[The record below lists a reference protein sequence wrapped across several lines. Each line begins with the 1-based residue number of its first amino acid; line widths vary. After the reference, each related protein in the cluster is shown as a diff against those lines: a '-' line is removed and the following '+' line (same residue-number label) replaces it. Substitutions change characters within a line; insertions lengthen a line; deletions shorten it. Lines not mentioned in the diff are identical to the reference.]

1 MPFRRAL
8 AVFAFL
14 AAAATAAAQPLPPGI
29 TPELV
34 DRARELLRSVPF
46 ADGHNDLPSSLL
58 DVVRGDLDAPG
69 ADLNQ
74 VQMELPA
81 DIPRLR
87 EGGVGMQ
94 FWSAFVDTDFI
105 ATGDSL
111 RQAIREIDVIHRF
124 VDRYEDFEFALTAD
138 EIERAHA
145 AGRIASMI
153 GLEGGHAI
161 EGSTAALRMFYE
173 LGVRYMT
180 LTHFRTH
187 DWADAATDIPL
198 HRGLSPF
205 GEEVIREMNRLGM
218 FVDLSHVSAETMRD
232 ALRISEAPVLYSH
245 SGARGVNAHPR
256 NVPDDVLR
264 LLPANGG
271 VVMMDFIPGYVVP
284 TPPAWLAREGIEAE
298 EDRAAMGMGAAEPV
312 WGALRHRE
320 RERLRAELDDEGEVI
335 RLLSRW
341 EADNPMPRGTVSDV
355 AAHIEHIRDV
365 AGLAHIGIGSDY
377 YDPGG
382 PSMVEGLEHVDR
394 FPVLFAELLRRGWS
408 EDDLRQIAAGNVLR
422 ALQGGGTGRGG
433 APGDAVPVHRR
444 PAGGRGPVGSFAVGR
459 QPRLADLFGSLRC
472 NGGSTPMTPEH
483 MARIRFGLPPD
494 HSWNASDK
502 AARLLRCS
510 RAEIIRRA
518 VGSHLED
525 FDDLTVAA
533 ERLRDPGD
541 PVLDWDHVKAGPL
554 APG

>member
-1 MPFRRAL
+1 MPLHRLLAFFAAL
-8 AVFAFL
+8 AVG
-14 AAAATAAAQPLPPGI
+14 ATAAAQPLPAGI

-34 DRARELLRSVPF
+34 DRAREILRSVPF

-69 ADLNQ
+69 ADLNR
-74 VQMELPA
+74 VQLELPA

-105 ATGDSL
+105 PLGDSL

-124 VDRYEDFEFALTAD
+124 VDRYEDFEFARTAD
-138 EIERAHA
+138 DIERAYA

-161 EGSTAALRMFYE
+161 EGSTATLRMLYE

-187 DWADAATDIPL
+187 DWADSATDIPL

-205 GEEVIREMNRLGM
+205 GEEVVREMNRLGM

-245 SGARGVNAHPR
+245 SGARAVNAHPR

-271 VVMMDFIPGYVVP
+271 VVMVDFIPGYVVP
-284 TPPAWLAREGIEAE
+284 TPREWLAREGIEAE
-298 EDRAAMGMGAAEPV
+298 EDRAAMGMGAPEPV
-312 WGALRHRE
+312 WGAMRNRE
-320 RERLRAELDDEGEVI
+320 RERLRAELDDEEEVAR
-335 RLLSRW
+335 RLARW

-408 EDDLRQIAAGNVLR
+408 EDDLRQVAAGNVLR
-422 ALQGGGTGRGG
+422 ALRE
-433 APGDAVPVHRR
+433 VER
-444 PAGGRGPVGSFAVGR
+444 
-459 QPRLADLFGSLRC
+459 
-472 NGGSTPMTPEH
+472 
-483 MARIRFGLPPD
+483 
-494 HSWNASDK
+494 
-502 AARLLRCS
+502 
-510 RAEIIRRA
+510 
-518 VGSHLED
+518 
-525 FDDLTVAA
+525 VAA
-533 ERLRDPGD
+533 ELQVTRSPSTADLRG
-541 PVLDWDHVKAGPL
+541 VGAR
-554 APG
+554 

>member
-1 MPFRRAL
+1 MPLRSLVFLFAL
-8 AVFAFL
+8 ASG
-14 AAAATAAAQPLPPGI
+14 ATASAQPLPPGI

-69 ADLNQ
+69 ADLSR

-87 EGGVGMQ
+87 EGGVGAQ
-94 FWSAFVDTDFI
+94 FWSAYVDVAYI
-105 ATGDSL
+105 ATGESL
-111 RQAIREIDVIHRF
+111 RQALREIDVIHRF
-124 VDRYEDFEFALTAD
+124 VARYDDFEMALTAD
-138 EIERAHA
+138 DIERAHA
-145 AGRIASMI
+145 AGRIASLI

-161 EGSTAALRMFYE
+161 EGSTATLRMLYE
-173 LGVRYMT
+173 LGVRYVT

-187 DWADAATDIPL
+187 DWADAATDSPF

-232 ALRISEAPVLYSH
+232 ALRVSEAPVLYSH

-271 VVMMDFIPGYVVP
+271 VVMVDFIPGYVVP
-284 TPPAWLAREGIEAE
+284 TPPEWLAREGIEAE

-312 WGALRHRE
+312 WGALRNRE
-320 RERLRAELDDEGEVI
+320 RERLRAAADDEGEVA
-335 RLLSRW
+335 RGLALW
-341 EADNPMPRGTVSDV
+341 QADNPMPRGTVSDV
-355 AAHIEHIRDV
+355 ALHIEHIRDV

-422 ALQGGGTGRGG
+422 ALRE
-433 APGDAVPVHRR
+433 V
-444 PAGGRGPVGSFAVGR
+444 
-459 QPRLADLFGSLRC
+459 
-472 NGGSTPMTPEH
+472 E
-483 MARIRFGLPPD
+483 
-494 HSWNASDK
+494 W
-502 AARLLRCS
+502 
-510 RAEIIRRA
+510 
-518 VGSHLED
+518 
-525 FDDLTVAA
+525 VAA
-533 ERLRDPGD
+533 ELQQTRPPSTADLRG
-541 PVLDWDHVKAGPL
+541 VGAR
-554 APG
+554 

>member
-1 MPFRRAL
+1 MPLHRLL
-8 AVFAFL
+8 ACVFASAL
-14 AAAATAAAQPLPPGI
+14 SVTAAAQPLPPGI
-29 TPELV
+29 TAELV

-69 ADLNQ
+69 ADLSR

-87 EGGVGMQ
+87 EGAVGMQ

-111 RQAIREIDVIHRF
+111 RQAIRQIDVIHRF
-124 VDRYEDFEFALTAD
+124 VERYDDLEFAFTAD
-138 EIERAHA
+138 DIERAHA

-173 LGVRYMT
+173 LGVRYLT

-245 SGARGVNAHPR
+245 SGARAVNAHPR

-284 TPPAWLAREGIEAE
+284 TPPEWLAREGIDAEIVDLRSLRPLDMETILESVRKSNRIVVAEQGWGVCGIGAEISARVCAEAFDYLDAPPMRVSG
-298 EDRAAMGMGAAEPV
+298 EDV
-312 WGALRHRE
+312 
-320 RERLRAELDDEGEVI
+320 
-335 RLLSRW
+335 
-341 EADNPMPRGTVSDV
+341 PMPY
-355 AAHIEHIRDV
+355 AANLE
-365 AGLAHIGIGSDY
+365 ALALPDANRV
-377 YDPGG
+377 
-382 PSMVEGLEHVDR
+382 VE
-394 FPVLFAELLRRGWS
+394 
-408 EDDLRQIAAGNVLR
+408 
-422 ALQGGGTGRGG
+422 
-433 APGDAVPVHRR
+433 AV
-444 PAGGRGPVGSFAVGR
+444 
-459 QPRLADLFGSLRC
+459 
-472 NGGSTPMTPEH
+472 
-483 MARIRFGLPPD
+483 
-494 HSWNASDK
+494 
-502 AARLLRCS
+502 
-510 RAEIIRRA
+510 RA
-518 VGSHLED
+518 VCY
-525 FDDLTVAA
+525 A
-533 ERLRDPGD
+533 E
-541 PVLDWDHVKAGPL
+541 
-554 APG
+554 

>member
-1 MPFRRAL
+1 MTLRSALSTFAVL
-8 AVFAFL
+8 AV
-14 AAAATAAAQPLPPGI
+14 AAGAAAQPLPPGI

-34 DRARELLRSVPF
+34 DRARELLKSVPF

-58 DVVRGDLDAPG
+58 DAVRGDLDAPG
-69 ADLNQ
+69 ADLNR

-124 VDRYEDFEFALTAD
+124 VDRYEDFEFARTAD
-138 EIERAHA
+138 DIERAHA

-161 EGSTAALRMFYE
+161 EGSTAALRMVYE

-198 HRGLSPF
+198 YRGLSPF

-232 ALRISEAPVLYSH
+232 AIRISEAPVLYSH

-264 LLPANGG
+264 LLPGNGG
-271 VVMMDFIPGYVVP
+271 VVMVDFIPGYVVP
-284 TPPAWLAREGIEAE
+284 TPPEWLAREGIEAE
-298 EDRAAMGMGAAEPV
+298 EDRAAMGMGASEPV
-312 WGALRHRE
+312 WGARRNRE
-320 RERLRAELDDEGEVI
+320 RERLRAELEDEEAV
-335 RLLSRW
+335 SRSLARW
-341 EADNPMPRGTVSDV
+341 VADNPMPRGTVSDV
-355 AAHIEHIRDV
+355 AMHIEHIRDV

-408 EDDLRQIAAGNVLR
+408 EEDLRQIAAGNVLR
-422 ALQGGGTGRGG
+422 ALREVERVAAALRATRS
-433 APGDAVPVHRR
+433 P
-444 PAGGRGPVGSFAVGR
+444 ST
-459 QPRLADLFGSLRC
+459 ADLRGV
-472 NGGSTPMTPEH
+472 
-483 MARIRFGLPPD
+483 
-494 HSWNASDK
+494 
-502 AARLLRCS
+502 AAR
-510 RAEIIRRA
+510 
-518 VGSHLED
+518 
-525 FDDLTVAA
+525 
-533 ERLRDPGD
+533 
-541 PVLDWDHVKAGPL
+541 
-554 APG
+554 

>member
-1 MPFRRAL
+1 MPFHRLLVVA
-8 AVFAFL
+8 AVL
-14 AAAATAAAQPLPPGI
+14 VVAAAAGAQPLPPGI

-69 ADLNQ
+69 ADLSR

-87 EGGVGMQ
+87 KGGVGMQ
-94 FWSAFVDTDFI
+94 FWSAYVDTDFI

-111 RQAIREIDVIHRF
+111 RQAILEIDVIHRF
-124 VDRYEDFEFALTAD
+124 VDRYEDFEFVLTAD
-138 EIERAHA
+138 GIERAYA

-232 ALRISEAPVLYSH
+232 AIRVSEAPVLYSH

-264 LLPANGG
+264 MLPANGG

-284 TPPAWLAREGIEAE
+284 TPPEWLAREGIEAE

-312 WGALRHRE
+312 WGALRNRE
-320 RERLRAELDDEGEVI
+320 RERLRAGLDDEEEVT

-341 EADNPMPRGTVSDV
+341 EAENPMPRGTVADV

-422 ALQGGGTGRGG
+422 ALREVEQ
-433 APGDAVPVHRR
+433 
-444 PAGGRGPVGSFAVGR
+444 
-459 QPRLADLFGSLRC
+459 
-472 NGGSTPMTPEH
+472 
-483 MARIRFGLPPD
+483 
-494 HSWNASDK
+494 
-502 AARLLRCS
+502 
-510 RAEIIRRA
+510 
-518 VGSHLED
+518 
-525 FDDLTVAA
+525 VAA
-533 ERLRDPGD
+533 ELRETRSPSTADLRG
-541 PVLDWDHVKAGPL
+541 VGAR
-554 APG
+554 